1 MRAGTWGE
9 DTDVVGEPFFVL
21 DSRAAARFPAPYF
34 SGRMYNTIKIERKE
48 SIVE

>member
-21 DSRAAARFPAPYF
+21 DSRAAAAAPYRVVF
-34 SGRMYNTIKIERKE
+34 
-48 SIVE
+48 V